1 MIDPG
6 KDRVLI
12 TGAAGAIGTALR
24 HGLRSGW
31 SHLRLTDA
39 RLIKDPANNEE
50 VVIADVSDRPA
61 IERMMDGVSAVVHLT
76 GAGADYSL
84 EDLFRINVRGVFDVF
99 ECARLAGVQRIVYAS
114 SNHAFGCYPITER
127 VTPDLPPR
135 PDSLYGAFKVYG
147 ETILR
152 EYFER
157 HGIRSVSM
165 RIGTYRTLPIDQRSL
180 ATWLSPR
187 DVARLVD
194 ASLRHADPGCL
205 IVNGYSANTR
215 IKIADPNWEF
225 LGYEPKDNAE
235 DHIEMLRSQ
244 GVDVDGPWEWPEH
257 GGSHARA
264 PERRPR

>member
-1 MIDPG
+1 MIDPA

-24 HGLRSGW
+24 HGLRDGW
-31 SHLRLTDA
+31 SRLRLTDA
-39 RLIKDPANNEE
+39 RPIKDPAPNEE
-50 VVIADVSDRPA
+50 VVVADVSDRPA
-61 IERMMDGVSAVVHLT
+61 IERMMEGVSAVVHLT
-76 GAGADYSL
+76 GVGADYSL
-84 EDLFRINVRGVFDVF
+84 EDLFRVNVRGVFDVF

-114 SNHAFGCYPITER
+114 SNHAFGSYPITER
-127 VTPDLPPR
+127 VTPALPPR

-152 EYFER
+152 EYFDR

-180 ATWLSPR
+180 ATWLSPG

-215 IKIADPNWEF
+215 IKTHDPNWAF

-235 DHIEMLRSQ
+235 DHVGMLRSQ